1 VMKKYRLIAELGHGG
16 MADVFLAVA
25 AGPAGFNKLVVIKQ
39 LRPSLVEDE
48 EFLTMFLDEA
58 RLAARLNHPN
68 VIHTYEVGQD
78 EALPY
83 LAMEYLDGQPLHRVL
98 QKMGRDKGGL
108 PIEAHLRILCDSLVG
123 LHYAHELADYD
134 GTPLNVVHRDVTP
147 QNIFITYEGAI
158 KVVDFGIA
166 KAMNQTVETRTGV
179 IKGKIAYMSPE
190 QARSE
195 DIDRRSDIFAVGV
208 MLWEA
213 ATGRRLWKGM
223 SDVTVLQ
230 RLVSSVPL
238 PSPRSVN
245 PDVPERLERICLKAL
260 AFSPDERY
268 VSAAELQTD
277 LESFL
282 DKAYGRVNGRD
293 VGKLISERFS
303 KEREV
308 MHTTI
313 DQQLKGVQNA
323 GWSGTFTLPKLDS
336 PLVRTH
342 FGAGYGEETPA
353 SGQLFGVASG
363 SQNSLTGAAA
373 VAPVAPPVSARPSRA
388 RRAAAVALLLAA
400 GATGAWAV
408 AVGRPGGAASSLEPG
423 ARAALEARV
432 PAEVALNVKATP
444 PSAQIFLD
452 DERLEGNP
460 YRGRR
465 PRSAEAHR
473 LRAEAPGYATQV
485 REIVLG
491 SDLTVELSLEHE
503 PTASAEPGKS
513 AGKAAPPRWTPPPKA
528 PPKPASPTPPAPPK
542 AKPSV
547 TLDTDNPWLD
557 TAPGSPSPS
566 PPPSVSRSP
575 RRPSRSPAPTARPP
589 RAKSSTRRRSA
600 TSAASSCSTRAS
612 TTRR

>member
-1 VMKKYRLIAELGHGG
+1 METAASKQRPGGQNIVMKKYRLIAELGHGG

-336 PLVRTH
+336 PRRDARLGPALRGRVGLAKLAHGGGGGRAGRPPGLGAPESGPACGRRGAVAGRGGYGGLGGGDRAAGRRGLVARAGRAGGARGE
-342 FGAGYGEETPA
+342 GAGR
-353 SGQLFGVASG
+353 SGAQREGD
-363 SQNSLTGAAA
+363 AALCA
-373 VAPVAPPVSARPSRA
+373 DLSR
-388 RRAAAVALLLAA
+388 RRAARGQPVSGPAAALGRGAPAARRGARLRDAGPRDRARVRFDRRTVARARA
-400 GATGAWAV
+400 DG
-408 AVGRPGGAASSLEPG
+408 VGR
-423 ARAALEARV
+423 AR
-432 PAEVALNVKATP
+432 
-444 PSAQIFLD
+444 
-452 DERLEGNP
+452 
-460 YRGRR
+460 
-465 PRSAEAHR
+465 
-473 LRAEAPGYATQV
+473 
-485 REIVLG
+485 
-491 SDLTVELSLEHE
+491 
-503 PTASAEPGKS
+503 
-513 AGKAAPPRWTPPPKA
+513 
-528 PPKPASPTPPAPPK
+528 
-542 AKPSV
+542 
-547 TLDTDNPWLD
+547 
-557 TAPGSPSPS
+557 
-566 PPPSVSRSP
+566 
-575 RRPSRSPAPTARPP
+575 
-589 RAKSSTRRRSA
+589 
-600 TSAASSCSTRAS
+600 
-612 TTRR
+612 